1 MIFPIPNMLQD
12 TLHFQAVDFIK
23 PKNQHPKDH
32 TICALHQQSR
42 WQRVV
47 ETRWVKILIGSRVCV
62 IFCIRG
68 YVIGNKI
75 VTSHVT

>member
-47 ETRWVKILIGSRVCV
+47 ETRMGKNPNWQSGMCHILYSWVC
-62 IFCIRG
+62 
-68 YVIGNKI
+68 NWE
-75 VTSHVT
+75 